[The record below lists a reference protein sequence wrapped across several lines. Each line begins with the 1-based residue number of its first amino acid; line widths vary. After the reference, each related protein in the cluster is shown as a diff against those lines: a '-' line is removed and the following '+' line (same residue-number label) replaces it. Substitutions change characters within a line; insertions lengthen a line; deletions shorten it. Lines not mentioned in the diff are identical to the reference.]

1 MLEESELKAT
11 LDTCVIFPVNACD
24 ALLTLA
30 EFGMFQPIWSSSI
43 LNELIRTTADSIR
56 LSEPRGLQKR
66 VEEMNEF
73 FPYAIHDAP
82 SLLVYRWQLA
92 LPDPKDGH
100 VVATAIAS
108 KSSLII
114 TENLRDFPNHLLAKS
129 GIAAVSFDSFM
140 TTMLTR
146 DPETVHKAFMNMIKK
161 RTNPQISLLEQLL
174 KLENLSPNFNRVF
187 RKYLNT
193 LD

>member
-1 MLEESELKAT
+1 MLKESEQKAT
-11 LDTCVIFPVNACD
+11 LDTCILFPVTACD
-24 ALLTLA
+24 VLLTLA

-43 LNELIRTTADSIR
+43 LNELLRATLDSSQPI
-56 LSEPRGLQKR
+56 EHRGLRKR

-73 FPYAIHDAP
+73 FPYASHDAP
-82 SLLVYRWQLA
+82 SLLVYRWQLV

-108 KSSLII
+108 KSSFIV
-114 TENLRDFPNHLLAKS
+114 TENLKDFPNHLLAKS
-129 GIAAVSFDSFM
+129 GIVAMSFDSFM
-140 TTMLTR
+140 NTMLTR
-146 DPETVHKAFMNMIKK
+146 NPESVHKAFKNMIKK

-174 KLENLSPNFNRVF
+174 KLEKLSPNFNREF

>member
-1 MLEESELKAT
+1 MLKESELKAT
-11 LDTCVIFPVNACD
+11 LDTCVLFPVTACD

-43 LNELIRTTADSIR
+43 LNELIRTTTDSFQPI
-56 LSEPRGLQKR
+56 EHRGLRKR
-66 VEEMNEF
+66 VEDMNAF
-73 FPYAIHDAP
+73 FPYAIHEAP
-82 SLLVYRWQLA
+82 SLLVYRWQLV
-92 LPDPKDGH
+92 LPDPEDGH

-146 DPETVHKAFMNMIKK
+146 DPNTVHKAFESMMRK
-161 RTNPQISLLEQLL
+161 RTNPPLSMLEQLL
-174 KLENLSPNFNRVF
+174 QLGNLSPNFNREF
-187 RKYLNT
+187 REYLSVQ
-193 LD
+193 D

>member
-11 LDTCVIFPVNACD
+11 LDTCIIFPVTACD

-43 LNELIRTTADSIR
+43 LNELIRTTTDSFQPF
-56 LSEPRGLQKR
+56 EHRGLRKR
-66 VEEMNEF
+66 VEKMNEF
-73 FPYAIHDAP
+73 FPYDIHDAP
-82 SLLVYRWQLA
+82 ASVVYRWQLV

-114 TENLRDFPNHLLAKS
+114 TENLRDFPNHVLAKL

-140 TTMLTR
+140 TTMLTS
-146 DPETVHKAFMNMIKK
+146 DPETVHKAFKNMIKK

-174 KLENLSPNFNRVF
+174 KLENLSPNFNREF

>member
-1 MLEESELKAT
+1 MLEESGLKAT
-11 LDTCVIFPVNACD
+11 LDTCVIFPVTVCD

-43 LNELIRTTADSIR
+43 LNELIRTTTDSIQPF
-56 LSEPRGLQKR
+56 EHRGLRKR

-73 FPYAIHDAP
+73 FPYAIHDA
-82 SLLVYRWQLA
+82 SASVVYRWQLV

-108 KSSLII
+108 KSSFIV
-114 TENLRDFPNHLLAKS
+114 TENLKDFPNHLLAKS
-129 GIAAVSFDSFM
+129 GIVAMSFDSFM
-140 TTMLTR
+140 NTMLTR
-146 DPETVHKAFMNMIKK
+146 NPESVHKAFKNMIKK

-174 KLENLSPNFNRVF
+174 KLEKLSPNFNREF